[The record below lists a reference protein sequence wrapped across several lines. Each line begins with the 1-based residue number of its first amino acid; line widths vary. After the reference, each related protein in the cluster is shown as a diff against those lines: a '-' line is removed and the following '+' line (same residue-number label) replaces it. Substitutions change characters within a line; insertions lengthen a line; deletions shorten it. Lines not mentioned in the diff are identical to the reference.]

1 MSHRKR
7 NKKFKKGLGKWSTFF
22 HKWLGLAIGIQVVL
36 WILSGLIFT
45 IWDIEVIRS
54 EHTIAAQEPFIID
67 PSSPTLPPQSIL
79 LTAGKE
85 AHSIQLRGFMGN
97 PVYEVDFGEDN
108 PSLYDARSGELLS
121 PLGSEKAAEIAN
133 LGFNREAQPSE
144 PVWMTEYNM
153 EYRTDFPLPVWKVDM
168 NDEENMRLYVSPY
181 TGEVFRRRSDRWR
194 IFDFFWM
201 LHIMDYEDRTDFNHP
216 LLIFASVFALIFS
229 ITGIVMLF
237 FRFKKKDFGLG
248 GNGRKK

>member
-54 EHTIAAQEPFIID
+54 EHNIAEPPVVEFNATD
-67 PSSPTLPPQSIL
+67 SIL
-79 LTAGKE
+79 PLQTIIQTAGRPAKTATLKALGE
-85 AHSIQLRGFMGN
+85 RK
-97 PVYEVDFGEDN
+97 VYQVDFGEGE
-108 PSLYDARSGELLS
+108 PILFDAATGAQITPVGQDLALELALLDFK
-121 PLGSEKAAEIAN
+121 PEAAPAAPVWLTETN
-133 LGFNREAQPSE
+133 TEYRNVV
-144 PVWMTEYNM
+144 PVWMI
-153 EYRTDFPLPVWKVDM
+153 DM
-168 NDEENMRLYVSPY
+168 RDREGTRIYISPD
-181 TGEVFRRRSDRWR
+181 TGRVMARRSDKWR

-248 GNGRKK
+248 GNGRKKA